1 MSYVGLD
8 DHLRGLIEATDQG
21 VRGTDHQKQT
31 MILKEGCQARN
42 GQEWREKGERGLW
55 GLDFN
60 MQLETPEQ

>member
-1 MSYVGLD
+1 MGLD
-8 DHLRGLIEATDQG
+8 DHLRGLTEATEG

-42 GQEWREKGERGLW
+42 GQEWREKAEWRLW